1 MRLPGAASAGG
12 AANSSSTFAQTIS
25 PLAIV
30 LLVLIIG
37 ASIYLWRQHYLRSR
51 AALVTIGAIV
61 VVLIYVGFFAMRP
74 PT

>member
-1 MRLPGAASAGG
+1 MRLPGGAPLGG
-12 AANSSSTFAQTIS
+12 GNGSSTFAQTLS

-30 LLVLIIG
+30 LLVLVVG

-51 AALVTIGAIV
+51 AALVTIAAVV
-61 VVLIYVGFFAMRP
+61 VVLIYLGFFAMRP